1 MNNLTN
7 LIGDKG
13 VNINVQLETSQ
24 IIMLSVF
31 IFLAFFLAV
40 LLANLMLNAINK

>member
-1 MNNLTN
+1 MNNFTN
-7 LIGDKG
+7 LVGENGVK
-13 VNINVQLETSQ
+13 VNILLDREQ

-40 LLANLMLNAINK
+40 LLANLLINSLKK